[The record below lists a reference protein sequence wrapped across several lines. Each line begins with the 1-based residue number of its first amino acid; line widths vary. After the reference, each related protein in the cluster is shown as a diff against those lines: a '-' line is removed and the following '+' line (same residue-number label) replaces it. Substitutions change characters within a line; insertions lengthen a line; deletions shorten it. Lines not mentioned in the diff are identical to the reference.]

1 MAPTSV
7 LVVANRTAST
17 PQLLDEIARQ
27 ARDGAH
33 FSLIVPPEEGRAG
46 AEDWTGDT
54 AAELV
59 GRAAGGPV
67 EQIAP
72 GADPLAAVHEAV
84 DAGRCD
90 AIILSVPEAHL
101 SRFIHHDLRHRLE
114 HLGTPVTG
122 DPAGARHAAAGPRAR
137 RTAGR
142 LVDRAGDPGRRRQ
155 RELLNVAA
163 SGRRYPVR
171 SCPPLPGPQAFPAVR
186 GRGARRSASSPS

>member
-17 PQLLDEIARQ
+17 PQLLDEIGRQ
-27 ARDGAH
+27 ARDGAR
-33 FSLIVPPEEGRAG
+33 FTLIVPPEDGRAG

-67 EQIAP
+67 EQIAS

-114 HLGTPVTG
+114 HLGMPVTVIPPEP
-122 DPAGARHAAAGPRAR
+122 D
-137 RTAGR
+137 T
-142 LVDRAGDPGRRRQ
+142 
-155 RELLNVAA
+155 
-163 SGRRYPVR
+163 
-171 SCPPLPGPQAFPAVR
+171 PLPGHVR
-186 GRGARRSASSPS
+186 DALPDDWWTARVIPGGGDNANF